1 MYIYTSL
8 SRIKEGIYTMQL
20 YLKKL
25 NEIKTFDLCLKISRI
40 FTKLKKIIFRTLNI

>member
-25 NEIKTFDLCLKISRI
+25 NEIKTFDLCFSAGFLLN
-40 FTKLKKIIFRTLNI
+40 LKKKYLEL